1 MPLSRVQKGAV
12 GQFEFLVTALVTG
25 KGQVEVYTPA
35 IDNEGRDAEI
45 RRHLKPAPAVGV
57 QIKITFSLRSNG
69 YRAKYLLLRFALP
82 ANRVQN
88 DSRLWYLLAAYDGPH
103 LRWHD
108 PLFLVPAKIFH
119 KLARRQLWK
128 GRIRFSFSASMEP
141 GSRDEWSP
149 YRVAPKDLGNRLLE
163 IIDDGSLKAEVGS
176 SPLPA
181 GAIVLGRARRRAAR
195 PKRNHIARAA

>member
-57 QIKITFSLRSNG
+57 QVKITFSLRSNG

-108 PLFLVPAKIFH
+108 PIFLVPARIFH
-119 KLARRQLWK
+119 KLARRQVWK

-163 IIDDGSLKAEVGS
+163 VIDEAPLSAS
-176 SPLPA
+176 SGAVKLPPDS
-181 GAIVLGRARRRAAR
+181 VLLGRARRPVERAKVRRAAR
-195 PKRNHIARAA
+195 AA

>member
-57 QIKITFSLRSNG
+57 QVKITFSLRSNG

-108 PLFLVPAKIFH
+108 PLFLVPARIFH
-119 KLARRQLWK
+119 KLARRQVWK
-128 GRIRFSFSASMEP
+128 GRIRFSFSASMDP

-163 IIDDGSLKAEVGS
+163 VIDEAPLSAS
-176 SPLPA
+176 SGAVKLPPDS
-181 GAIVLGRARRRAAR
+181 VLLGRARRPVARAKVRRAAR
-195 PKRNHIARAA
+195 AA

>member
-25 KGQVEVYTPA
+25 KGQVEIYTPA

-45 RRHLKPAPAVGV
+45 RRHLKPAPAVGI

-88 DSRLWYLLAAYDGPH
+88 DSRLWYLLGAYDGPH

-119 KLARRQLWK
+119 KLARRQVWK

-149 YRVAPKDLGNRLLE
+149 YRVAPKDLGKRLLE
-163 IIDDGSLKAEVGS
+163 IIDEAPLTASRDALK
-176 SPLPA
+176 LPA
-181 GAIVLGRARRRAAR
+181 DSVLLGRARRRSVGAR
-195 PKRNHIARAA
+195 RVTRAA

>member
-45 RRHLKPAPAVGV
+45 RRHLKPATAVGIQV
-57 QIKITFSLRSNG
+57 KITFSLRSNG

-163 IIDDGSLKAEVGS
+163 IIDEAPLTASRDALK
-176 SPLPA
+176 LPA
-181 GAIVLGRARRRAAR
+181 DSVLLGRARRRSVGAGR
-195 PKRNHIARAA
+195 VTRAA

>member
-45 RRHLKPAPAVGV
+45 RRHLKPAAAVGIQV
-57 QIKITFSLRSNG
+57 KITFSLRSNG

-163 IIDDGSLKAEVGS
+163 IIDEAPLTASRDALK
-176 SPLPA
+176 LPA
-181 GAIVLGRARRRAAR
+181 DSVLLGRARRRSVGAGGVT
-195 PKRNHIARAA
+195 RAA

>member
-45 RRHLKPAPAVGV
+45 RRHLKPAAAVGIQV
-57 QIKITFSLRSNG
+57 KITFSLRSNG

-119 KLARRQLWK
+119 KLARRQVWK

-163 IIDDGSLKAEVGS
+163 IIDEAPLTASRDALK
-176 SPLPA
+176 LPA
-181 GAIVLGRARRRAAR
+181 DSVLLGRARRRSVGAGR
-195 PKRNHIARAA
+195 VTRAA

>member
-45 RRHLKPAPAVGV
+45 RRHLKPAPAVGIQV
-57 QIKITFSLRSNG
+57 KITFSLRSNG
-69 YRAKYLLLRFALP
+69 YRAKYVLLRFALP

-119 KLARRQLWK
+119 KLARRQVWK

-163 IIDDGSLKAEVGS
+163 IIDEAPLTASLDALK
-176 SPLPA
+176 LPA
-181 GAIVLGRARRRAAR
+181 DSVLLGRARRRNVGAGR
-195 PKRNHIARAA
+195 VTRAA

>member
-45 RRHLKPAPAVGV
+45 RRHLKPAAAVGIQV
-57 QIKITFSLRSNG
+57 KITFSLRSNG

-163 IIDDGSLKAEVGS
+163 IIDEAPLTASRDALK
-176 SPLPA
+176 LPA
-181 GAIVLGRARRRAAR
+181 DSVLLGRARRRSVGAGR
-195 PKRNHIARAA
+195 VTRAA